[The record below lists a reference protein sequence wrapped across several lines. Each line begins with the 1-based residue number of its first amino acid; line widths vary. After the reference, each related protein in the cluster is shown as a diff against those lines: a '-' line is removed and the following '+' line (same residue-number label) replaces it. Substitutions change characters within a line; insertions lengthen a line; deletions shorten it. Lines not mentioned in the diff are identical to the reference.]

1 MQNCEFAGKYEQVN
15 NRVCIILTKRG
26 GGEKTKVI
34 NEVVLLNSF
43 KVCQTTKVFSINFL
57 Y

>member
-26 GGEKTKVI
+26 GGKTKVI

-43 KVCQTTKVFSINFL
+43 KVGQTTKVFSINFL